1 MGGVEGIYKKNG
13 DAMEWVNAEDEQ
25 EGLLRNQVPSAAAW
39 RPALFAFPGAG
50 AGAKVEEK
58 RNN

>member
-1 MGGVEGIYKKNG
+1 MKWGCYGVGECC
-13 DAMEWVNAEDEQ
+13 DEL

-39 RPALFAFPGAG
+39 TPALFAFPGVG